1 MKSYEMHRL
10 EIIRVLYQQSQT
22 TTFTFSQKMNSNEVD
37 RLEITHVHYQ
47 HGQTGTFTFA
57 KTKS

>member
-1 MKSYEMHRL
+1 MHRL
-10 EIIRVLYQQSQT
+10 GIIRVPYQGSQT
-22 TTFTFSQKMNSNEVD
+22 TTFTFSQKMNSNEVG

-57 KTKS
+57 KTNS